1 MKHYLTATSF
11 AGGKYEPI
19 NIFLVG
25 TVTNIMCWIL
35 TLLGTVD
42 EGMTAV
48 IHDMMVLRCCGLLT
62 KGITASQNPCKNS
75 K

>member
-1 MKHYLTATSF
+1 MRR
-11 AGGKYEPI
+11 
-19 NIFLVG
+19 
-25 TVTNIMCWIL
+25 IL

-62 KGITASQNPCKNS
+62 KGITASQNPCKIQNIN
-75 K
+75 KDRF